1 MQYLDEV
8 RLISDKYES
17 KGYSKGARGAIIFAE
32 MRYNTFLVEFFGIPD
47 NDDPFLPIHVADLEL
62 VRSAGITDEQLLDEF
77 DKEKSKVMNYI
88 MYKKRTEYE
97 VRNKFSKTLEEN
109 LLDDI
114 IEYIK
119 DAGYLSD
126 TEYIKRAV
134 SEFQALNNL
143 SRKEI
148 KYKLY
153 SKGVG
158 NSLIEDYFSEKS
170 EELYEYELKSARNI
184 FIKKQSTIDEEE
196 IRNYLRKKGY
206 REDIIKQAIEDEE

>member
-1 MQYLDEV
+1 MQYTIE
-8 RLISDKYES
+8 
-17 KGYSKGARGAIIFAE
+17 
-32 MRYNTFLVEFFGIPD
+32 
-47 NDDPFLPIHVADLEL
+47 
-62 VRSAGITDEQLLDEF
+62 EF
-77 DKEKSKVMNYI
+77 DKSKAKVMNYI

-114 IEYIK
+114 IEYVK

-134 SEFQALNNL
+134 TEFQALNNM

-153 SKGVG
+153 SKGIK
-158 NSLIEDYFSEKS
+158 NSLIEDYFSEVK
-170 EELYEYELKSARNI
+170 EELYDYELKSARNI
-184 FIKKQSTIDEEE
+184 FIKKQSTMEEEE
-196 IRNYLRKKGY
+196 IKNYLRKKGY
-206 REDIIKQAIEDEE
+206 RDEIIKQAIDV

>member
-1 MQYLDEV
+1 MNYTIE
-8 RLISDKYES
+8 
-17 KGYSKGARGAIIFAE
+17 
-32 MRYNTFLVEFFGIPD
+32 
-47 NDDPFLPIHVADLEL
+47 
-62 VRSAGITDEQLLDEF
+62 EF
-77 DKEKSKVMNYI
+77 DRAKTKVMNYI

-114 IEYIK
+114 IEYVK

-126 TEYIKRAV
+126 IEYIKRAV

-148 KYKLY
+148 RYKLY
-153 SKGVG
+153 CKGIE
-158 NSLIEDYFSEKS
+158 NSLIDDYFSENL

-184 FIKKQSTIDEEE
+184 FIKKKNTIDEEE
-196 IRNYLRKKGY
+196 IKNYLRKKGY
-206 REDIIKQAIEDEE
+206 KEEIIKEIIY

>member
-1 MQYLDEV
+1 MEYTIE
-8 RLISDKYES
+8 
-17 KGYSKGARGAIIFAE
+17 
-32 MRYNTFLVEFFGIPD
+32 
-47 NDDPFLPIHVADLEL
+47 
-62 VRSAGITDEQLLDEF
+62 EF
-77 DKEKSKVMNYI
+77 DKSKARVMNYI

-114 IEYIK
+114 IEYVK

-134 SEFQALNNL
+134 SEFRALNNM

-153 SKGVG
+153 SKGIE
-158 NSLIEDYFSEKS
+158 NSLIEDYFSETK
-170 EELYEYELKSARNI
+170 EELFDYELKSARNI
-184 FIKKQSTIDEEE
+184 FIKKQSTMDEEE
-196 IRNYLRKKGY
+196 IKNYLRKKGY
-206 REDIIKQAIEDEE
+206 REDIIKEAIEDEG